1 MCGVPGGLNK
11 ALDDGFR
18 LTAVV
23 LRRFAYPSRPDVQVL
38 KGLNLHVNSGQKFA
52 LVGASGG
59 GKSTI
64 VSLIQ
69 RFYDPQVQVNC
80 LQSPSCTPQCQ
91 PDSVGVVLGSKVIP
105 LPICIGAM

>member
-1 MCGVPGGLNK
+1 MILLCGKSYLSTDK
-11 ALDDGFR
+11 L
-18 LTAVV
+18 LM
-23 LRRFAYPSRPDVQVL
+23 LYLLCRFAYPSRPDVQVL

-69 RFYDPQVQVNC
+69 RFYDPQVG
-80 LQSPSCTPQCQ
+80 LQLAVKLVYVHLRTWQFQLLS
-91 PDSVGVVLGSKVIP
+91 LWRA
-105 LPICIGAM
+105 LF

>member
-1 MCGVPGGLNK
+1 MWGFLGACT
-11 ALDDGFR
+11 ALEAGFL
-18 LTAVV
+18 LTTVL

-69 RFYDPQVQVNC
+69 RFYDPQVHVKH
-80 LQSPSCTPQCQ
+80 LQSPSCAPQRQ
-91 PDSVGVVLGSKVIP
+91 PDSV
-105 LPICIGAM
+105 